1 MHCIV
6 LDFEQQWF
14 QIMNHDDDEPS
25 SRDISVSGSVSNAIG
40 LPMQCSDLDH
50 LARAD
55 SEEQEE
61 GS

>member
-1 MHCIV
+1 
-6 LDFEQQWF
+6 
-14 QIMNHDDDEPS
+14 MNHDDDEPS